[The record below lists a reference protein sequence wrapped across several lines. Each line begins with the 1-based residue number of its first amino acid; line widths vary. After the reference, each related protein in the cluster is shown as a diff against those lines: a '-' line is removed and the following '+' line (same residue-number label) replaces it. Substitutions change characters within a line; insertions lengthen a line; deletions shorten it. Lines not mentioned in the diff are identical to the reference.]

1 MILQKETVWA
11 RGMQRNFVD
20 ALPEL
25 GILLR
30 HKQSTDPPV
39 LRRPALSAI
48 FGAVDASGR
57 DANVHSLL
65 VRWVEHNRMQS
76 QAPIA
81 RQPAGA
87 MRMIKESTHQR
98 PVFACVPGF
107 EQSSRFYSAIEPV
120 RFVGRTESNLPY
132 IFQGRT
138 GIGGETDRSFLRI
151 GPAFSEII
159 AGAQERTP
167 EARG

>member
-1 MILQKETVWA
+1 M
-11 RGMQRNFVD
+11 D

-48 FGAVDASGR
+48 FGSVDASGG
-57 DANVHSLL
+57 DTNVHSLL
-65 VRWVEHNRMQS
+65 VRGVEHNRMQS
-76 QAPIA
+76 QAAIA
-81 RQPAGA
+81 RQPTRA

-98 PVFACVPGF
+98 PVFACVAGF
-107 EQSSRFYSAIEPV
+107 EQGSRFYSAIEPV
-120 RFVGRTESNLPY
+120 RFVGRAKGNLPY
-132 IFQGRT
+132 IFQGRP
-138 GIGGETDRSFLRI
+138 GIGGETDGGLLWI

-159 AGAQERTP
+159 AGAQERPP
-167 EARG
+167 EAGG